1 MSHREG
7 PQGPWR
13 SDRIASAA
21 SGLAM
26 TDALEILETVM
37 DPEVPVL
44 SIVELGIVRK
54 VEVVP
59 DSVIVTVTPTYSGCP
74 AMHTIEAEI
83 RKALLAA
90 GFQAVELK
98 TVYAPAWTTDW
109 ISAPAR
115 EKLRAYGIAPP
126 PPGAASSELVP
137 LQRAARRIGCPYCG
151 SADTEVVSDFGATAC
166 KSLHR
171 CRDCRQPFEH
181 FKPF

>member
-1 MSHREG
+1 
-7 PQGPWR
+7 
-13 SDRIASAA
+13 
-21 SGLAM
+21 M
-26 TDALEILETVM
+26 TDALEILATVM

-44 SIVELGIVRK
+44 SVMELGIVRQ
-54 VEVVP
+54 VEVDP
-59 DSVIVTVTPTYSGCP
+59 AGAAIAVTVTPTYSGCP

-115 EKLRAYGIAPP
+115 EKLRAFGIA
-126 PPGAASSELVP
+126 PPGAASGDLVP
-137 LQRAARRIGCPYCG
+137 LQSAARRIDCPYCG
-151 SADTEVVSDFGATAC
+151 SADTEVVSHFGATAC
-166 KSLHR
+166 KSLYR